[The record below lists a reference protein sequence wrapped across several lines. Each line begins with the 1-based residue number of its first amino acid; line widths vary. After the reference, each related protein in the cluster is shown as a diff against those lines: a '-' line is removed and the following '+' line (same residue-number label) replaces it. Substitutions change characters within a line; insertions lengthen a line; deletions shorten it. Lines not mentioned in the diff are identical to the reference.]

1 LNKRNTIYIPLTLV
15 LIILILPFTTLIPNS
30 YSELEG
36 ISGCQN
42 VRMNSDTSSVSF
54 TIRLFSDFSVLQFD
68 LDDDVTLTFDD
79 GTAPFT
85 ASIFPNPKHLRN
97 SQPDNNEVSI
107 TVLKNNAAPGTY
119 PAYSLRAVDEDGN
132 SAACSG
138 SLTVLSTPTPTDPT
152 PSQLQQQIDSLRNN
166 LVIVQEQVNNIQLTP
181 GPAGPTGQQGP
192 AGEKGDTGPRGPTG
206 PQGERG
212 PPGSN
217 GGSANIILDLEPLF
231 SYLSQS
237 D

>member
-1 LNKRNTIYIPLTLV
+1 MLYILLPFV
-15 LIILILPFTTLIPNS
+15 LIILILPLNTLIPDS

-54 TIRLFSDFSVLQFD
+54 TISLFSDFSILQLD

-85 ASIFPNPKHLRN
+85 ASISPNPKLLRS

-119 PAYSLRAVDEDGN
+119 PAYSLRAIDEDGN

-138 SLTVLSTPTPTDPT
+138 SLTVLSTPTPPTDRT
-152 PSQLQQQIDSLRNN
+152 PSQLQQHIHQLRTN
-166 LVIVQEQVNNIQLTP
+166 LATLQEQVNNLEGNP
-181 GPAGPTGQQGP
+181 RPAGPTGQQGL
-192 AGEKGDTGPRGPTG
+192 TG
-206 PQGERG
+206 
-212 PPGSN
+212 
-217 GGSANIILDLEPLF
+217 
-231 SYLSQS
+231 
-237 D
+237 